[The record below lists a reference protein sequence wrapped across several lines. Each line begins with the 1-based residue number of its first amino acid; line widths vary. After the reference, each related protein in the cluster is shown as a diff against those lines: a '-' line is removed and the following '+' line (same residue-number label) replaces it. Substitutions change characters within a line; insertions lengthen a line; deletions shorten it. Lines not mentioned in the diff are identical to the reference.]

1 MTPNAPT
8 TGTPEGRPWRTHAT
22 VLALGTFAVGTD
34 AFVIAGLLPDISDS
48 LDVSVGAAGQ
58 LVSVFALAYAL
69 LSPLLATLT
78 SRWSRRTVLITALM
92 VFAVGNVVTALA
104 PDYTLVLASRV
115 LAAAGA
121 AMFTPN
127 AGATAATLAGA
138 ERRGRAIAIVTV
150 GLTGALALGA
160 PLGTVIGN
168 AWGWQATMWFVTALA
183 LAVAPVI
190 ALRLPDVPSGGP
202 TGLRRRLAPL
212 ADRRIV
218 GVLTGTLIAFVG
230 IYLPY
235 TYISAVFAPATGD
248 DGAKVAALLLVFG
261 LAGTAGNLTA
271 GRLAD
276 RKGPR
281 TVVIGATLLLAVVF
295 ALMAAAPSSYAVA
308 VVLTAVGGI
317 GSWSVT
323 APQQQRVLA
332 LAAPGTEP
340 LAVSLNAAVMY
351 LAISLSSVL
360 GGGLLDTGDAA
371 WIAWT
376 GAAFVL
382 AAAAATVLTGHGER
396 RSDASTTGS
405 AQAGPVQA
413 GSVAAAPLAARRRIQ
428 AAPERGVT
436 PPGSGATGRIDGDG

>member
-1 MTPNAPT
+1 MTPTAQT
-8 TGTPEGRPWRTHAT
+8 TGTQRHPWRGHAA

-58 LVSVFALAYAL
+58 LVSVFSLTYAL
-69 LSPLLATLT
+69 LSPMLAALT

-104 PDYTLVLASRV
+104 PDYPLVLASRV
-115 LAAAGA
+115 VAAAGA

-138 ERRGRAIAIVTV
+138 EQRGRAIAIVTV
-150 GLTGALALGA
+150 GLTGSLALGA
-160 PLGTVIGN
+160 PLGTAIGN

-190 ALRLPDVPSGGP
+190 ALRLPDVTVGGP
-202 TGLRRRLAPL
+202 TGLRRRLTPL
-212 ADRRIV
+212 TDRRVV
-218 GVLTGTLIAFVG
+218 GVLAGTLIAFVG

-235 TYISAVFAPATGD
+235 TYISAVFEPATGD
-248 DGAKVAALLLVFG
+248 DGGKVAALLLTFG
-261 LAGTAGNLTA
+261 LAGTVGNLTA

-281 TVVIGATLLLAVVF
+281 AVVVGATLLLTVVF
-295 ALMAAAPSSYAVA
+295 ALTAVSHSSYATA
-308 VVLTAVGGI
+308 VVLTAVSGI

-323 APQQQRVLA
+323 APQQQRIMA

-351 LAISLSSVL
+351 LAISLSSML
-360 GGGLLDTGDAA
+360 GAGILDATDAA
-371 WIAWT
+371 YIAWA

-382 AAAAATVLTGHGER
+382 AAAAVTALIGRAERSANAPTSAPTPQEATPR
-396 RSDASTTGS
+396 PR
-405 AQAGPVQA
+405 
-413 GSVAAAPLAARRRIQ
+413 
-428 AAPERGVT
+428 
-436 PPGSGATGRIDGDG
+436 